1 MSKKII
7 GGVKGL
13 RRDRIS
19 SCSQELLSKRNG
31 LYYNARSALYAV
43 TQVSSIQCIWLPSFL
58 CETILYP
65 FQRANL
71 QCKYFAVD
79 GRLQTDFEQI
89 PIQPGDAILLISY
102 FGVPV
107 DDYVYSILKSK
118 GALIIEDLSQSFYV
132 EPKSIADFTIL
143 SLRKYFPV
151 PDGGIVISHDE
162 KVLYDWPYAAKE
174 DTSFAHHSLEAL
186 AGRTLYDAGFTDSRE
201 WFEVFQSAESS
212 MPTGLHPMSN
222 FTQAQMVGVI
232 DFENDRL
239 QRISNFNFLFSEL
252 ERVSL
257 IKDMKGSAPLG
268 FPIVLERRDEVRSA
282 LFKHNIY
289 PPIHWA
295 VQGVVPVQYKE
306 SHELSRRVM
315 TIPCDGRYDSFDMR
329 RIVSILENEC
339 GV

>member
-7 GGVKGL
+7 GGVKGFS
-13 RRDRIS
+13 RDRIS
-19 SCSQELLSKRNG
+19 SCSQELLSTRNG

-43 TQVSSIQCIWLPSFL
+43 TQVSSFQCIWLPSFL

-79 GRLQTDFEQI
+79 GRLQADFEQI

-107 DDYVYSILKSK
+107 DDYVYTILKSK
-118 GALIIEDLSQSFYV
+118 GAVIIEDLSQSFYV

-162 KVLYDWPYAAKE
+162 SVLYDWPYVAKE
-174 DTSFAHHSLEAL
+174 DTSFAHHSLEAV

-201 WFEVFQSAESS
+201 WFDVFQSAESS

-222 FTQAQMVGVI
+222 FTQAQMVGAI
-232 DFENDRL
+232 DFEDDRI

-252 ERVSL
+252 EAVSL

-268 FPIVLERRDEVRSA
+268 FPITLDCRDAVRST

-295 VQGVVPVQYKE
+295 IDGVVPDEYIE
-306 SHELSRRVM
+306 SHQLALQVM
-315 TIPCDGRYDSFDMR
+315 TLPCDGRYDIADMER
-329 RIVSILENEC
+329 MVAVLKGEC
-339 GV
+339 GL

>member
-1 MSKKII
+1 
-7 GGVKGL
+7 
-13 RRDRIS
+13 
-19 SCSQELLSKRNG
+19 
-31 LYYNARSALYAV
+31 
-43 TQVSSIQCIWLPSFL
+43 
-58 CETILYP
+58 
-65 FQRANL
+65 
-71 QCKYFAVD
+71 
-79 GRLQTDFEQI
+79 
-89 PIQPGDAILLISY
+89 
-102 FGVPV
+102 
-107 DDYVYSILKSK
+107 
-118 GALIIEDLSQSFYV
+118 
-132 EPKSIADFTIL
+132 
-143 SLRKYFPV
+143 
-151 PDGGIVISHDE
+151 
-162 KVLYDWPYAAKE
+162 
-174 DTSFAHHSLEAL
+174 
-186 AGRTLYDAGFTDSRE
+186 
-201 WFEVFQSAESS
+201 

-232 DFENDRL
+232 DFDNDRL

-295 VQGVVPVQYKE
+295 IQGVVPVQYKE